1 MGLDM
6 YLVKKTYV
14 KNWDYMK
21 PEQRHTVTVQGPSAS
36 AIQPERVYGIEE
48 EVGYWRKA
56 NAIHQWFVTNC
67 QEGVDDCRDAFVTK
81 AQLETLRDL
90 CRSLLNKDMTPETA
104 LPTTSGFF
112 FGGTEYDEY
121 YWENVRKTEALLTA
135 LLNEDN
141 SHADFYYHSS
151 W

>member
-6 YLVKKTYV
+6 YLRKRTYV
-14 KNWDYMK
+14 KNWDHMK
-21 PEQRHTVTVQGPSAS
+21 PEDRHTVTVQGPSAS
-36 AIQPERVYGIEE
+36 AIQPERISMIEE

-67 QEGVDDCRDAFVTK
+67 QEGVDDCRDTFVTK

-90 CRSLLNKDMTPETA
+90 CRSLLNEERPETA

-112 FGGTEYDEY
+112 FGGIAYDEY
-121 YWENVRKTEALLTA
+121 YWKEVRKTEALLTA

-141 SHADFYYHSS
+141 SHAVFYYHAS

>member
-14 KNWDYMK
+14 KNWDHMS

-36 AIQPERVYGIEE
+36 AIQPERVRGIEE

-67 QEGVDDCRDAFVTK
+67 QEGVDDCRNAYVSQD
-81 AQLETLRDL
+81 QLEELRDL
-90 CRSLLNKDMTPETA
+90 CRSLLNKDVTPETT
-104 LPTTSGFF
+104 LPTKSGFF

-121 YWENVRKTEALLTA
+121 YWEDIRQTEALLTG
-135 LLNEDN
+135 LLEEDN
-141 SHADFYYHSS
+141 THAHFYYHSS